1 VPNGR
6 SVDFSQ
12 PMTTASSSL
21 ARSSPLQRSIDAM
34 AVPGV
39 LIDHRLIADGDEFA
53 LLPEELGALASS
65 VVKVRR
71 ASGAARIV
79 ARELMLGLGKTQQAL
94 PKTTSGMPIWPDGI
108 VGSLA
113 HESKIAVAAIA
124 KQRDYLSLGIDI
136 EPAEALDPSLLDLVA
151 TAKERQ
157 KISDEPCGGRLLF
170 SIKEAVYKAVY
181 PLDGIF
187 LDHQDV
193 EVCLVAQTAVVR
205 NGRIVSFRYCISTHI
220 VAIAFILAR
229 PAVT

>member
-1 VPNGR
+1 MVPNGR

-12 PMTTASSSL
+12 PMTTASGSPVRSL
-21 ARSSPLQRSIDAM
+21 SLRRSLDAM

-79 ARELMLGLGKTQQAL
+79 ARELLLGLGQTQQAL
-94 PKTTSGMPIWPDGI
+94 PKTTSGMPVWPDGI

-157 KISDEPCGGRLLF
+157 KISDEPAAAGCCSQSRKQFTRRFFHSMEF
-170 SIKEAVYKAVY
+170 SWIIKM
-181 PLDGIF
+181 
-187 LDHQDV
+187 
-193 EVCLVAQTAVVR
+193 
-205 NGRIVSFRYCISTHI
+205 SRY
-220 VAIAFILAR
+220 A
-229 PAVT
+229 